1 MANLQFDATHIDP
14 TPRFDPLPA
23 GDYAAIITESET
35 RTTKD
40 GSGQYLQIKIE
51 VQGGEFAGRVLFDR
65 LNLWNNNRQAQEI
78 AQRSYGA
85 PEDSSAAAQVPA
97 GR

>member
-51 VQGGEFAGRVLFDR
+51 VQGGEFCRRVLFDR
-65 LNLWNNNRQAQEI
+65 LNLWNNNRQGAGNRAAVAI
-78 AQRSYGA
+78 ANLPRRRRH
-85 PEDSSAAAQVPA
+85 A
-97 GR
+97 G